1 MHRDSELEKMILL
14 PQLSS
19 NKDLLKKPSAHVMFN
34 DLDNLL
40 DEAENIVNEESKEQ
54 LEPNK
59 VGFTNMAN
67 EIV

>member
-40 DEAENIVNEESKEQ
+40 DEAENIVNEESKEE
-54 LEPNK
+54 L
-59 VGFTNMAN
+59 
-67 EIV
+67 